1 MNRLIDD
8 TTENLMEVLR
18 GAGEEEVRDFLRE
31 HFAQGRPT
39 FVQYMDALI
48 SQKGMKRQ
56 EVILRADLP
65 QKYGYKLL
73 TGEAHTTDRDKLLR
87 LCLAL
92 ELSLKQTQRV
102 LRLYGMNELYPKD
115 PRDVVLIAAI
125 GRRQWDI
132 HEISRELQA
141 SGLETL
147 VGFSPELGEN

>member
-8 TTENLMEVLR
+8 TTENLTAVLKN
-18 GAGEEEVRDFLRE
+18 AGEEEVRDFLRT
-31 HFAQGRPT
+31 HFAQGVPT
-39 FVQYMDALI
+39 FVQYMDELLAG
-48 SQKGMKRQ
+48 KGLKRQ
-56 EVILRADLP
+56 EVLLRADLP

-87 LCLAL
+87 LCLAM

-102 LRLYGMNELYPKD
+102 LRLYGMSELYPKV

-132 HEISRELQA
+132 YEISRELQA
-141 SGLETL
+141 AGLEPL
-147 VGFSPELGEN
+147 V